1 MKITIQN
8 YAITKLEQKNLIL
21 LNLVLSP
28 VGNDNSLVIHST
40 PQKDT
45 DDFSR
50 EVIFEIFYSPLL
62 QKESTLEFINHFF
75 EYFYPAA
82 QNLKNFDRMSI
93 LQKI

>member
-28 VGNDNSLVIHST
+28 VGNDNSLVTHST
-40 PQKDT
+40 PQKDR

-50 EVIFEIFYSPLL
+50 EVIFKLFYSLLL
-62 QKESTLEFINHFF
+62 QKESTLGFINYFF
-75 EYFYPAA
+75 EYFYPAP
-82 QNLKNFDRMSI
+82 QNF
-93 LQKI
+93 